1 MLIVLDD
8 AADETQVRPLLPG
21 EGCAMLVISRRMVS
35 ALDGAEHLR
44 LGTLTED
51 ESTVLLGHL
60 VGIERVAAEPEAAA
74 RIAGFCDHLPLALR
88 IAGARLVAH
97 PERTLA
103 AFATR
108 LSDARRRLDLLQHAD
123 LAVRAT
129 IAASRRDL
137 EARSPSVRA
146 FDMLQALALLDVPDF
161 TDEVAAALA
170 EQSPAEAQAT
180 LDLLTEAQL
189 LQVNGSGRYRLH
201 DLVRLYA
208 REEAVATIVEPD
220 RLAALQRVFDYY
232 VASSRRG
239 SEVLDPGQSIWMGKV
254 EENAGPAAA
263 LDSVAQVIDWLDA
276 ERANLVAVVRQA
288 AELPDERA
296 EVAVRLAVAVKV
308 LLDVRCYWWEWAKIN
323 EIAVRVAERV
333 EDRVG
338 EARGYMFLGN
348 ALGRL
353 GRIDEEL
360 AHVEHAR
367 VLWREI
373 GDPLGESGALN
384 ACGLAHI
391 HQLRFHEAVQ
401 YFEQSIRLRRL
412 VGDAIGVAMIEDNL
426 GAAYRELGQVDL
438 AIGCHERAIAIGE
451 QAGAD
456 RSVPHSLT
464 HLANALRLAG
474 RYSEAVPHFERA
486 ATMHRQGGDR
496 LHEAVATWWLGVTL
510 HALGRGDRAGRRW
523 RAALTILQDTGRMTP
538 AQVADV
544 LRNPV
549 PTAPEAIT
557 LLG

>member
-1 MLIVLDD
+1 
-8 AADETQVRPLLPG
+8 
-21 EGCAMLVISRRMVS
+21 
-35 ALDGAEHLR
+35 
-44 LGTLTED
+44 
-51 ESTVLLGHL
+51 
-60 VGIERVAAEPEAAA
+60 
-74 RIAGFCDHLPLALR
+74 
-88 IAGARLVAH
+88 
-97 PERTLA
+97 
-103 AFATR
+103 
-108 LSDARRRLDLLQHAD
+108 
-123 LAVRAT
+123 
-129 IAASRRDL
+129 
-137 EARSPSVRA
+137 
-146 FDMLQALALLDVPDF
+146 
-161 TDEVAAALA
+161 
-170 EQSPAEAQAT
+170 
-180 LDLLTEAQL
+180 
-189 LQVNGSGRYRLH
+189 
-201 DLVRLYA
+201 
-208 REEAVATIVEPD
+208 
-220 RLAALQRVFDYY
+220 
-232 VASSRRG
+232 
-239 SEVLDPGQSIWMGKV
+239 
-254 EENAGPAAA
+254 
-263 LDSVAQVIDWLDA
+263 VIDWLDA
-276 ERANLVAVVRQA
+276 ERANLLAVVRQA
-288 AELPDERA
+288 AALPDEQA

-323 EIAVRVAERV
+323 EIAVRVAQRI

-391 HQLRFHEAVQ
+391 HQQSYHEAVEC
-401 YFEQSIRLRRL
+401 FEQSVRLRRL
-412 VGDAIGVAMIEDNL
+412 IGDAIGVAMIEDNL

-438 AIGCHERAIAIGE
+438 AIDCHERAIAIGE

-510 HALGRGDRAGRRW
+510 HALGRSDTAGRSW
-523 RAALTILQDTGRMTP
+523 RAALTILQDTGRLTP
-538 AQVADV
+538 AQAADV